1 MHTALQQADVRS
13 NSDLTYNLEPLTMDE
28 ENITAAAT
36 DAAADTVEQ
45 PNEESAAAVQENA
58 DNETANENASGEG
71 NAGAD
76 EPTGDTKDTASSGR
90 SKRVRKSTTN
100 YVPEEEAKKEMII
113 PKGKGEKLQDM
124 PNVVAKFGDVTW
136 STPSL
141 KSLYYIVF
149 GVGKRAEFKKHLLQ
163 FNGFSFSEDEEDA
176 ELEKVTQKMY
186 KLKLDQLKQV
196 MDLCDIDRSAESFG
210 GKKNP
215 DKDMLCTRFLEWLK
229 EPKASGKKLKGASK
243 KASAKRKSSSSAA
256 AKAPKKSSP
265 AKKAKKETSK
275 PKKKKQSA
283 TPADDDDINI
293 PGVSTDKIRAKI
305 KSIVANAD
313 KESVTV
319 KDVRKKLED
328 WLDMD
333 LVEYKNSIRTLVMD
347 VM

>member
-1 MHTALQQADVRS
+1 
-13 NSDLTYNLEPLTMDE
+13 
-28 ENITAAAT
+28 
-36 DAAADTVEQ
+36 
-45 PNEESAAAVQENA
+45 
-58 DNETANENASGEG
+58 
-71 NAGAD
+71 
-76 EPTGDTKDTASSGR
+76 
-90 SKRVRKSTTN
+90 
-100 YVPEEEAKKEMII
+100 
-113 PKGKGEKLQDM
+113 
-124 PNVVAKFGDVTW
+124 
-136 STPSL
+136 
-141 KSLYYIVF
+141 
-149 GVGKRAEFKKHLLQ
+149 
-163 FNGFSFSEDEEDA
+163 
-176 ELEKVTQKMY
+176 MY

-256 AKAPKKSSP
+256 AKAPKNSSP

-305 KSIVANAD
+305 KSIVASAD

>member
-1 MHTALQQADVRS
+1 
-13 NSDLTYNLEPLTMDE
+13 
-28 ENITAAAT
+28 
-36 DAAADTVEQ
+36 
-45 PNEESAAAVQENA
+45 
-58 DNETANENASGEG
+58 
-71 NAGAD
+71 
-76 EPTGDTKDTASSGR
+76 
-90 SKRVRKSTTN
+90 
-100 YVPEEEAKKEMII
+100 
-113 PKGKGEKLQDM
+113 
-124 PNVVAKFGDVTW
+124 
-136 STPSL
+136 
-141 KSLYYIVF
+141 
-149 GVGKRAEFKKHLLQ
+149 
-163 FNGFSFSEDEEDA
+163 
-176 ELEKVTQKMY
+176 MY

-275 PKKKKQSA
+275 SKKKKQSA

>member
-1 MHTALQQADVRS
+1 
-13 NSDLTYNLEPLTMDE
+13 
-28 ENITAAAT
+28 
-36 DAAADTVEQ
+36 
-45 PNEESAAAVQENA
+45 
-58 DNETANENASGEG
+58 
-71 NAGAD
+71 
-76 EPTGDTKDTASSGR
+76 
-90 SKRVRKSTTN
+90 
-100 YVPEEEAKKEMII
+100 
-113 PKGKGEKLQDM
+113 
-124 PNVVAKFGDVTW
+124 
-136 STPSL
+136 
-141 KSLYYIVF
+141 
-149 GVGKRAEFKKHLLQ
+149 
-163 FNGFSFSEDEEDA
+163 
-176 ELEKVTQKMY
+176 MY